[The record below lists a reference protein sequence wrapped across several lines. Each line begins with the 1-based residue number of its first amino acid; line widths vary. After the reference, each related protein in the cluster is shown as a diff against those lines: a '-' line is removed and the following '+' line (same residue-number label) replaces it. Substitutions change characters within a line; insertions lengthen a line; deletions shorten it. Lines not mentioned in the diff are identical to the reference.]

1 MKSSSFH
8 SSCGLDSSCAH
19 IQSSAGNL
27 AAADSAGT
35 YIQALAGDVP
45 GHSKVAAY
53 CRIMMD
59 GQCIGNCITGIGQT
73 VGRECSAYRCI
84 AGSSQGTEG
93 AGSAINGSA
102 GNGSCRNDIMSIDVA
117 GCSQISILKG
127 SYTVCQF
134 ISGDG
139 AGSGQVRHAG
149 NCACGSDVHI
159 ADFAGCCCHFA
170 VCIHGELAIGAFDA
184 AVRVEGGLGRRG
196 SIAAGIETVFVHDST
211 IQAYFDAVFTEG
223 NLVVLALVQNHF
235 IGSGLG
241 GGHIALV
248 INGSGV
254 LLQNIVIA
262 QAHSAVDGFHQ
273 FGIRCFTACQFLG
286 ICLVQGRESISHI
299 LIDGIEP
306 IHHILVNLFN
316 DLVLGCIS
324 PDPGGGFFGQSSVQV
339 GDVFANGVG
348 RFHNGPILYGRISL
362 AHIILGSLVFQ
373 IFLHIGNAVIQ
384 GLIAGFTGCGFVV
397 DIGLELLICFFQI
410 GNRIFA
416 LTCFF
421 INGIGIGFGLR
432 IEGNDIFAYRI
443 AGRYIIPAGKG
454 IIHDRSGADIAR
466 SVDAACGNSIA
477 FNGGRG
483 RRSSIIISKGCPGR
497 FSSSN
502 LGIFSCSISC
512 SINNLSI

>member
-1 MKSSSFH
+1 M
-8 SSCGLDSSCAH
+8 G
-19 IQSSAGNL
+19 
-27 AAADSAGT
+27 
-35 YIQALAGDVP
+35 
-45 GHSKVAAY
+45 
-53 CRIMMD
+53 
-59 GQCIGNCITGIGQT
+59 
-73 VGRECSAYRCI
+73 
-84 AGSSQGTEG
+84 
-93 AGSAINGSA
+93 
-102 GNGSCRNDIMSIDVA
+102 IDVA
-117 GCSQISILKG
+117 GCSQISILER

-211 IQAYFDAVFTEG
+211 IQAHFDALIAEG
-223 NLVVLALVQNHF
+223 NLVVLAFIQDHFCDVGLLRSYIAIGIDVGGVFLENVVSAQADATVHCFRQFLISTDAGCFFRCVSICAGLGFIGIRLVQ
-235 IGSGLG
+235 SRKAV
-241 GGHIALV
+241 GHI
-248 INGSGV
+248 GV
-254 LLQNIVIA
+254 
-262 QAHSAVDGFHQ
+262 
-273 FGIRCFTACQFLG
+273 
-286 ICLVQGRESISHI
+286 
-299 LIDGIEP
+299 DGIEP
-306 IHHILVNLFN
+306 VHHILVNLFN
-316 DLVLGCIS
+316 DFILGFIS
-324 PDPGGGFFGQSSVQV
+324 TDAGSCFIIQALSQCSHI
-339 GDVFANGVG
+339 FADFLI
-348 RFHNGPILYGRISL
+348 RFHDTGILYRRISL

-466 SVDAACGNSIA
+466 SVDAACGNGIA